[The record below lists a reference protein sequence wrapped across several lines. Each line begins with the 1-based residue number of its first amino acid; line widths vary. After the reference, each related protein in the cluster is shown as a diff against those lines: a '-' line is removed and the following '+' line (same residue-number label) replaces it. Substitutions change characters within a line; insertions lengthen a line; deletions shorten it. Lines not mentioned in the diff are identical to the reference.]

1 MAKKIRKIKKDLA
14 EQKMSVSSEILNNYA
29 RDFLTLRKAIIDNCK
44 DCIRDC
50 GHDCL
55 DGNAKPLENI
65 RCPLQKVRIDYGIAI
80 SEKKDLQEWRQEK
93 KDNDELQ

>member
-1 MAKKIRKIKKDLA
+1 MAKKMRKVKKDLA
-14 EQKMSVSSEILNNYA
+14 DQKINTGSEILNHYA

-65 RCPLQKVRIDYGIAI
+65 RCPLQKVRMDYGIAI
-80 SEKKDLQEWRQEK
+80 NEDKDFQEWEK
-93 KDNDELQ
+93 EKIDDEL